1 MNVGLVSASTADR
14 LHHHDRGRGGP
25 YFKADLPRSGE

>member
-14 LHHHDRGRGGP
+14 LHHHDRGP
-25 YFKADLPRSGE
+25 YFKADLLRPGE